1 MSEGAMFAKRLL
13 PAVISMI
20 TLAVF
25 AGSAGAVEKAAS
37 FTKMPTVKGIETL
50 KAGAKAPDFAVTD
63 LTDKEFRLKDS
74 LDKGPTLLF
83 FWSFFCGPCR
93 EEIPMINEM
102 TKEYKEKGLTVVG
115 VNLDGRDMKKAVD
128 KFYVAE
134 KLAFR
139 IVFDELVGDAFAVAD
154 PYGVAGTPAL
164 FLVDKDSTITFSVVG
179 AVTGDQ
185 LRKEIAKVVK

>member
-1 MSEGAMFAKRLL
+1 MFAKRFLL
-13 PAVISMI
+13 TVISMI

-25 AGSAGAVEKAAS
+25 AGSAIAADAAAAAS

-50 KAGAKAPDFAVTD
+50 KAGAKAPDFVVTD

-102 TKEYKEKGLTVVG
+102 TKEFKDKGLTVVG

-134 KLAFR
+134 KLVFR

-164 FLVDKDSTITFSVVG
+164 FLIDKDGTITFSVVG
-179 AVTGDQ
+179 AVTSDQ
-185 LRKEIAKVVK
+185 LRKEIAKVAK

>member
-1 MSEGAMFAKRLL
+1 MFAKRLL
-13 PAVISMI
+13 PTVISMI

-25 AGSAGAVEKAAS
+25 AVSAGAAEKAAS

-63 LTDKEFRLKDS
+63 LTDKEFRLKEA
-74 LDKGPTLLF
+74 LAKGPALIF

-93 EEIPMINEM
+93 EEIPMINEL
-102 TKEYKEKGLTVVG
+102 TKEFKDKGLTVVG

-134 KLAFR
+134 KLTFN

-154 PYGVAGTPAL
+154 PYGVAGTPAI

-179 AVTGDQ
+179 AVTGDV
-185 LRKEIAKVVK
+185 LRKEIAKVAK

>member
-1 MSEGAMFAKRLL
+1 
-13 PAVISMI
+13 MI

-25 AGSAGAVEKAAS
+25 AVPSPAVEKAAS

-50 KAGAKAPDFAVTD
+50 KAGAKAPDFKVTD
-63 LTDKEFRLKDS
+63 LTDKEFTLKDS
-74 LDKGPTLLF
+74 LAKGPTLLF

-102 TKEYKEKGLTVVG
+102 TKEFKDKGLTVVG

-134 KLAFR
+134 KLTFR
-139 IVFDELVGDAFAVAD
+139 IVFDELIGDAFAVAD

-164 FLVDKDSTITFSVVG
+164 FLVDKDGTITFSVVG

-185 LRKEIAKVVK
+185 LRKELAKVAK

>member
-1 MSEGAMFAKRLL
+1 MFANRLL
-13 PAVISMI
+13 QAVISMI

-25 AGSAGAVEKAAS
+25 AMPASAAEKAAS

-50 KAGAKAPDFAVTD
+50 KAGAKAPDFTVTD

-74 LDKGPTLLF
+74 LDKGPALLF

-102 TKEYKEKGLTVVG
+102 TKEFKDKGLTVVG

-128 KFYVAE
+128 KFYASE
-134 KLAFR
+134 KLTFN

-164 FLVDKDSTITFSVVG
+164 FLVDKDSNITFSAVG
-179 AVTGDQ
+179 AVTHDQ
-185 LRKEIAKVVK
+185 LRKEIAKVAK

>member
-1 MSEGAMFAKRLL
+1 MSEASMSPKRLR
-13 PAVISMI
+13 PAFVF
-20 TLAVF
+20 TALLLLA
-25 AGSAGAVEKAAS
+25 ATAAPAADKNAAY
-37 FTKMPTVKGIETL
+37 TKMPTVKGIETL

-63 LTDKEFRLKDS
+63 LSDKEYRLKDS
-74 LDKGPTLLF
+74 LAKGPALLF

-102 TKEYKEKGLTVVG
+102 SKEYQAKGLSVVG

-128 KFYVAE
+128 KFNTAE
-134 KLAFR
+134 KLQFR

-164 FLVDKDSTITFSVVG
+164 FLIDREGNIAYSAVG
-179 AVTGDQ
+179 AVTGEQ
-185 LRKEIAKVVK
+185 LRKEIEKVAK